1 LLTLLGPRLYRE
13 CAGAAGV
20 LLASGAMPVRPEP
33 YPLEDTTIACTFPM
47 LAVRALGLGS
57 VWIGAF
63 DPKKIAASMNVPDG
77 QIPVAIL
84 ALV

>member
-1 LLTLLGPRLYRE
+1 
-13 CAGAAGV
+13 V
-20 LLASGAMPVRPEP
+20 LLAFCSHPARCQYGPEP
-33 YPLEDTTIACTFPM
+33 YPLEDTTIACTLPM